1 LGNSLFY
8 LDPLKIFSYTP
19 VLLALSDY
27 GVRHKRKIIG
37 QNGLCPVRLAPVF
50 NLQKKIFI
58 GRSFMGRVAIIGV
71 GQSAFVRGYP
81 GSIRELAFEGFKECM
96 ADAQVSVKEI
106 DASVICS
113 APEYDKQRSPAG
125 VFAEYLGLTPQPTF
139 YVETLCSSSSTGV
152 KLAYSLIKS
161 GLHDV
166 VVVLGFQK
174 MSEISSAESQERMG
188 RGADIQWESPFGTMM
203 PAYYAM
209 YARAH
214 MKKYGTTPEDLA
226 LIRVKASTYGQIN
239 EKAVYRKPVALD
251 MFSDPQSPM
260 SGPVA
265 SPLRVGDCC
274 ANADGSSCI
283 ILASEEKA
291 KALSKKPVWILGVG
305 AASSPVNMAG
315 RALFTG
321 LAVGEEAGKQAYKMA
336 GVSPKD
342 VDVAEVHD
350 CFTIAEM
357 MAYENLGFAKPGEGK
372 DLIKSKETYKEGIIP
387 VNVDGGLLSKGH
399 PIGATGGSQIR
410 TIVLQL
416 RGQAGDMQVKNP
428 EIGLV
433 HNIGGVGLYGNVTIL
448 GRS

>member
-1 LGNSLFY
+1 
-8 LDPLKIFSYTP
+8 
-19 VLLALSDY
+19 
-27 GVRHKRKIIG
+27 
-37 QNGLCPVRLAPVF
+37 
-50 NLQKKIFI
+50 
-58 GRSFMGRVAIIGV
+58 MGKVGIIGV

-81 GSIRELAFEGFKECM
+81 GSIRELAYEGFKECM
-96 ADAQVSVKEI
+96 QDAQITTKDI

-125 VFAEYLGLTPQPTF
+125 VFAEYFGLTPQPTF
-139 YVETLCSSSSTGV
+139 YVETLCSSSSTGL

-166 VVVLGFQK
+166 IAVIGFQK

-214 MKKYGTTPEDLA
+214 MAKYGTTHDDLA
-226 LIRVKASTYGQIN
+226 LIRVKAATYGQIN
-239 EKAVYRKPVALD
+239 EKAVYRKPVTFE
-251 MFSDPQSPM
+251 MFSDPESPM
-260 SGPVA
+260 SNPVS

-274 ANADGSSCI
+274 ANADGSSCVI
-283 ILASEEKA
+283 VASEERA
-291 KALSKKPVWILGVG
+291 KAFCKKPVWILGVG
-305 AASSPVNMAG
+305 AASNAVNMAG
-315 RALFTG
+315 RTLFTG
-321 LAVGEEAGKQAYKMA
+321 LTVGEQAGKQAYEMA
-336 GVSPKD
+336 GVTPKD
-342 VDVAEVHD
+342 IDVAEVHD

-357 MAYENLGFAKPGEGK
+357 MAYENLGFARPGEGK
-372 DLIKSKETYKEGIIP
+372 ELIKSKETYKEGSIP

-416 RGQAGDMQVKNP
+416 RNEAGDMQVKDP

-448 GRS
+448 GR

>member
-1 LGNSLFY
+1 
-8 LDPLKIFSYTP
+8 
-19 VLLALSDY
+19 
-27 GVRHKRKIIG
+27 
-37 QNGLCPVRLAPVF
+37 
-50 NLQKKIFI
+50 
-58 GRSFMGRVAIIGV
+58 MGKVGIIGV

-81 GSIRELAFEGFKECM
+81 GSIRELAFEGFKDAM
-96 ADAQVSVKEI
+96 QDAQVSVKDI
-106 DASVICS
+106 DATIVCS

-139 YVETLCSSSSTGV
+139 YVETLCSSSTTGL
-152 KLAYSLIKS
+152 KLAYSLVKS
-161 GLHDV
+161 GLHDTV
-166 VVVLGFQK
+166 LVLGFQK

-214 MKKYGTTPEDLA
+214 MAKYGTTPEDLA

-239 EKAVYRKPVALD
+239 EKAVYRKSVALE
-251 MFSDPQSPM
+251 MFTDPESPM

-274 ANADGSSCI
+274 ANADGSSCLI
-283 ILASEEKA
+283 VASEEKA
-291 KALSKKPVWILGVG
+291 KALSKKPVWIVGVG
-305 AASSPVNMAG
+305 AASAPVNMSGRELLTGLTAGELAG
-315 RALFTG
+315 R
-321 LAVGEEAGKQAYKMA
+321 QAYQMA
-336 GVSPKD
+336 GLTPKD
-342 VDVAEVHD
+342 IDLAEVHD

-357 MAYENLGFAKPGEGK
+357 MAYENLGFAKPGEGRE
-372 DLIKSKETYKEGIIP
+372 LIRNKETYKEGSIP

-399 PIGATGGSQIR
+399 PIGATGGSQVR

-416 RGQAGDMQVKNP
+416 RGEAGAMQVKDP
-428 EIGLV
+428 EFGLV
-433 HNIGGVGLYGNVTIL
+433 HNIGGVGLYGNVVIL

>member
-1 LGNSLFY
+1 
-8 LDPLKIFSYTP
+8 
-19 VLLALSDY
+19 
-27 GVRHKRKIIG
+27 
-37 QNGLCPVRLAPVF
+37 
-50 NLQKKIFI
+50 
-58 GRSFMGRVAIIGV
+58 MGKVAIIGV
-71 GQSAFVRGYP
+71 GQSSFVRGYA
-81 GSIRELAFEGFKECM
+81 GSVRELAFEGFKEAM
-96 ADAQVSVKEI
+96 RDAKLSVKDI
-106 DASVICS
+106 SASVVCS

-125 VFAEYLGLTPQPTF
+125 VFAEYLGITPQPTF

-152 KLAYSLIKS
+152 KLAYSLVKS

-166 VVVLGFQK
+166 VAVIGFQK
-174 MSEISSAESQERMG
+174 MSEISSADSQERMG

-214 MKKYGTTPEDLA
+214 MERYGTTLEDLA
-226 LIRVKASTYGQIN
+226 LIRVKAATYGQIN
-239 EKAVYRKPVALD
+239 DKAVYRKSVTLE
-251 MFSDPQSPM
+251 MFSDPSSTM
-260 SGPVA
+260 AGPVA

-283 ILASEEKA
+283 IVASEEKA
-291 KALSKKPVWILGVG
+291 KVFSKKPVWVLGVG
-305 AASSPVNMAG
+305 AASASVNMAG
-315 RALFTG
+315 RDLFSG
-321 LAVGEEAGKQAYKMA
+321 LTVAELAAAQAYSMA
-336 GVSPKD
+336 GITAKD
-342 VDVAEVHD
+342 IDVAEVHD

-357 MAYENLGFAKPGEGK
+357 MAYENLGFAKPGEGR
-372 DLIKSKETYKEGIIP
+372 DLIRSKSTYKDGSIP

-416 RGQAGDMQVKNP
+416 RGEAGPMQVKDP

-448 GRS
+448 GR